1 MKIEKQE
8 DTTFKPVTISI
19 TFETQEELDAM
30 LKIMGY
36 NVAIPEF
43 IREDLKSITTKEV
56 RIFTDFMSYF
66 HRMLK

>member
-8 DTTFKPVTISI
+8 DTTFKPVTVSI

-30 LKIMGY
+30 FKIMGY

-43 IREDLKSITTKEV
+43 IHDNLKSITTKEV

>member
-66 HRMLK
+66 HRVLK

>member
-30 LKIMGY
+30 FNIMGY
-36 NVAIPEF
+36 NVAIPTF
-43 IREDLKSITTKEV
+43 IDDELKSITRKEV

>member
-8 DTTFKPVTISI
+8 DTTFKPVTVSI

-66 HRMLK
+66 HWMLK